1 MFIHIFLWYAVADR
15 REKTME
21 GIKLYI
27 KDGRVVVR
35 LPKGQIPDEK
45 TIKRLQ
51 QMIREYKESVIM
63 DCE

>member
-1 MFIHIFLWYAVADR
+1 
-15 REKTME
+15 ME